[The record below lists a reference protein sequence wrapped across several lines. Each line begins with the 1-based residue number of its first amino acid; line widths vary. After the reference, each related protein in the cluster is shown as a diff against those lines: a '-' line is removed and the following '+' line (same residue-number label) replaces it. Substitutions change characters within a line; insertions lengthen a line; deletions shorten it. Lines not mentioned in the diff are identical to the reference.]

1 MIIVV
6 DLAQAEAELAAG
18 RLSCPHCDGRLTR
31 WAHGRLRR
39 VRMLDGSTRQ
49 LEPRRARCRSCRRT
63 QVLLP
68 GWCSP
73 RRGDATEV
81 IGAALL
87 ARARGLGW
95 RCVAAE
101 LDRPA
106 STVRR
111 WLRSASG
118 ARLERL
124 RRRGLE
130 CAAMLDQEVL
140 CHLRPTG
147 SATGDA
153 LAVLAA
159 AVAAWRRR
167 FHRAVEAWTLIGTFT
182 GGLLRVPAD

>member
-1 MIIVV
+1 VIIVV
-6 DLAQAEAELAAG
+6 DPAQAEADLACG
-18 RLSCPHCDGRLTR
+18 RLNCPHCDGRLTR

-118 ARLERL
+118 AP
-124 RRRGLE
+124 G
-130 CAAMLDQEVL
+130 AAAST
-140 CHLRPTG
+140 RPRVR
-147 SATGDA
+147 GDA
-153 LAVLAA
+153 RPGGAVPPSPS
-159 AVAAWRRR
+159 RIG
-167 FHRAVEAWTLIGTFT
+167 HR
-182 GGLLRVPAD
+182 